1 MLRHNSIKSQNWLHE
16 SALSGLT
23 VLLSISL
30 AETKNTNLLPSSI
43 FCTTLISFAKNS
55 AARSKCCSVKV
66 RVFDNCLFGQTFNQT
81 AQRPSQGRKK
91 WRNCKVAYY
100 YIYLDVLCKG
110 PSINYVF
117 SVGGGTV
124 FWMGFYADIFW
135 ESRCSSE
142 IKIWGHL
149 SQIFVVF
156 EVPAWPL
163 VKEMS
168 ENS

>member
-1 MLRHNSIKSQNWLHE
+1 MIRILNRKTVEVYWLNKWTYLQPCSVVLRHNSIKSQNWLHE

-66 RVFDNCLFGQTFNQT
+66 SGFDKCLFGQTFNQT
-81 AQRPSQGRKK
+81 TQRPSQGKKK

-100 YIYLDVLCKG
+100 DMYLMAIRV
-110 PSINYVF
+110 VEF
-117 SVGGGTV
+117 SNGV
-124 FWMGFYADIFW
+124 YKIRKIF
-135 ESRCSSE
+135 
-142 IKIWGHL
+142 
-149 SQIFVVF
+149 
-156 EVPAWPL
+156 A
-163 VKEMS
+163 
-168 ENS
+168 